1 MKLTIKSIMKEF
13 QRTYDEIERI
23 TREKADQEDLA
34 QKAFKQ
40 RRAETQARID
50 RVRKIMRS
58 KQP

>member
-23 TREKADQEDLA
+23 TREKANQEDLA